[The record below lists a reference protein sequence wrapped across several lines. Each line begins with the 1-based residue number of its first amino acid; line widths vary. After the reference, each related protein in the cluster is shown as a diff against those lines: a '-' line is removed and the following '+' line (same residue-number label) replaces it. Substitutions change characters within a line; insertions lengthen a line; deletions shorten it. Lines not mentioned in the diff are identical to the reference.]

1 MKKVITAVASLSL
14 LLAACGS
21 DSGENEKTEENNKK
35 AVSEQTVGTV
45 IAGSPIQDGVY
56 KLQEVDFDDKGWKA
70 SMEIVV
76 ENGKIT
82 ESDYNYENAD
92 GILKTEDKGYQ
103 KLMEEKVGIGPQQ
116 YIPQLNNSLVT
127 TQNADSVDVV
137 SGATHSAETF
147 KNYAQ
152 QLIQAAQVGNST
164 TIEIAN
170 IKPLQDGNYSL
181 EEKNIGA
188 TGWRTFLKM
197 TVEKGKIVA
206 TEYDY
211 VNEAGD
217 LKTKDNEYQQ
227 NMKDKTGVGPQEFV
241 PELSNALME
250 KQNAADIDVVTGAT
264 HSSHTFKMYAAQ
276 LINAAQKGDTTP
288 ILIDNFVF
296 EK

>member
-1 MKKVITAVASLSL
+1 MKKVLTAVASLSL

-21 DSGENEKTEENNKK
+21 DSVGNVKTEESNNKGG
-35 AVSEQTVGTV
+35 SDQTVGTV

-76 ENGKIT
+76 ENGKII

-92 GILKTEDKGYQ
+92 GILKTEDEGYQ

-116 YIPQLNNSLVT
+116 YIPKLNNSLVS
-127 TQNADSVDVV
+127 TQNADSVDIV

-152 QLIQAAQVGNST
+152 QLIQAAQAGDSA

-170 IKPLQDGNYSL
+170 NKPLQDGNYSL

-197 TVEKGKIVA
+197 TVNEGKIVA

-211 VNEAGD
+211 VNEAAD

-250 KQNAADIDVVTGAT
+250 KQNAEDIDVVAGAT